1 MFVKVAQWL
10 TAWCLVGLAASAAA
24 QEPQLKAYVNGLP
37 SSRGVVRCALFAS
50 AKGFPDEPKQ
60 AIRGVAVRV
69 VQNRAVCAFDGLK
82 PGVYAL
88 SFFHDENRN
97 GKLDTNWLG
106 MPEEPY
112 GTSNNPEPRLGPP
125 EFAPAR
131 FVYRGK
137 PAHLKVRPID

>member
-1 MFVKVAQWL
+1 MAGGVYR
-10 TAWCLVGLAASAAA
+10 LVVLCSVVMCASAAA
-24 QEPQLKAYVNGLP
+24 QEPQLKAFVQGLP
-37 SSRGVVRCALFAS
+37 NSRGVVRCALFAS
-50 AKGFPDEPKQ
+50 AKGFPDQPKL
-60 AIRGVAVRV
+60 AIRGVTAPVAH
-69 VQNRAVCAFDGLK
+69 NKAVCTFAGLK

-112 GTSNNPEPRLGPP
+112 GASNNPEPRLGPP

-131 FVYRGK
+131 FVYRGN
-137 PAHLKVRPID
+137 PAHLKVKPID